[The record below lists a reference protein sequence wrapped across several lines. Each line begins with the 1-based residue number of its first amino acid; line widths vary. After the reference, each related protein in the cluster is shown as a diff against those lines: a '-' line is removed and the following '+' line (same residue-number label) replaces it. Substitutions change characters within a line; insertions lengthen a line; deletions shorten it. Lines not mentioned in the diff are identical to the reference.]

1 MVDFRNLSCCF
12 LYRSNLIAH
21 GGVLV
26 PVETIDN
33 INGANMIDDLAFFQP
48 KSLGGNAPDDPFDAN
63 NHKDCVKLSEL
74 TAKPSL
80 QPSSSGVRHRGGM
93 QSMHK
98 RGSLNSYTQYLPLYE
113 NNMKLVPNEGPHRGA
128 AHDIVSRHLNRM
140 QQELYALNLGDN
152 NRLSS
157 NIAPT
162 GQLSSLP
169 NIETAPMR
177 KNLGNLKR

>member
-1 MVDFRNLSCCF
+1 MVDIRNLLCCF

-80 QPSSSGVRHRGGM
+80 QPSSSGRGGI

-113 NNMKLVPNEGPHRGA
+113 NNMKLVPNTGPHREA
-128 AHDIVSRHLNRM
+128 AHDIVSRHLNTM